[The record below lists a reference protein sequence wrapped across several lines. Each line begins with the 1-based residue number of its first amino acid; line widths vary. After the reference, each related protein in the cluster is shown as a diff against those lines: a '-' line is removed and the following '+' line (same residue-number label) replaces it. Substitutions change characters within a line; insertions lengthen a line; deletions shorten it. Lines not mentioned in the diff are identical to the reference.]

1 MNRRFSAALVAL
13 VGTSGLASAQE
24 VTGSLRSGVYTD
36 DDSTTVWRSLL
47 NADVAWSE
55 WHLFL
60 KESVDVISSASIDV
74 RMSPKLDA
82 MSSAS
87 RVEMSDSRFETT
99 IGTSHDDGRG
109 HVVTLSGIFA
119 LESDY
124 QSYGAAVSGSYDLEG
139 RLTTLLGSISFNHNI
154 VGSHFEKGLAAT
166 LESVSYTV
174 GIARVLTQSDALR
187 LRYDGQIFSG
197 YQESPYRSVRFGDWS
212 VSDGSRG
219 ELVFANT
226 IGSRLGLD
234 ENVPDLR
241 VRHAAVL
248 EWIHAFSGT
257 LGLLTMARGSDDSW
271 DVRALSLGADLRWGP
286 GDWLLHGGY
295 RFYVQ
300 GAADFFQDK
309 YVMAPENYKNWT
321 SDKELGDERGHIVT
335 ADASYGF
342 HDFPSVGVK
351 TWLDLQVNV
360 LHYSYPG
367 FTLLPSRTSLFAQL
381 GLRLGF

>member
-1 MNRRFSAALVAL
+1 MHRFAAALVIGMGA
-13 VGTSGLASAQE
+13 GDLAAAQE
-24 VTGSLRSGVYTD
+24 VTGALRSGVYTD
-36 DDSTTVWRSLL
+36 DDSTTVWRELL
-47 NADVAWSE
+47 NADVAWSA

-82 MSSAS
+82 MTSAS

-99 IGTSHDDGRG
+99 IGTSHDDGHG
-109 HVVTLSGIFA
+109 HVITLSGVFA

-139 RLTTLLGSISFNHNI
+139 RLWTLLGSVSFNHNI
-154 VGSHFEKGLAAT
+154 VGSHFDEQLSES
-166 LESVSYTV
+166 LEAVSYTI

-187 LRYDGQIFSG
+187 LRYDGQIYSG

-212 VSDGSRG
+212 VSKASRG
-219 ELVFANT
+219 ELVFADT

-248 EWIHAFSGT
+248 EWIHGFSDSV
-257 LGLLTMARGSDDSW
+257 GLLTMARASDDSW
-271 DVRALSLGADLRWGP
+271 DVRGLSLGADLRWGP
-286 GDWLLHGGY
+286 GDWLFHGGY
-295 RFYVQ
+295 RFYLQ
-300 GAADFFQDK
+300 GAADFFEDK
-309 YVMAPENYKNWT
+309 YVMAPASYKNWT

-335 ADASYGF
+335 LDASYGF
-342 HDFPSVGVK
+342 HDFPSAGQK
-351 TWLDLQVNV
+351 TWLDLQVDV
-360 LHYSYPG
+360 FQYSYPG